1 MPMKVYLTYTDI
13 NISNII
19 TDSNIYNI
27 KQNLLGKN
35 LKIRRK
41 ISITKV
47 AGVVV
52 TTNGF
57 EFNFLVP
64 DEQDLRLLS
73 LCFFMCIF
81 FYSYR
86 P

>member
-1 MPMKVYLTYTDI
+1 VL
-13 NISNII
+13 

-73 LCFFMCIF
+73 LCFFIFIF

>member
-1 MPMKVYLTYTDI
+1 ML
-13 NISNII
+13 

-73 LCFFMCIF
+73 LCFLSVFSFIF
-81 FYSYR
+81 IDHR
-86 P
+86 

>member
-1 MPMKVYLTYTDI
+1 ML
-13 NISNII
+13 

-73 LCFFMCIF
+73 LCFFICIF

>member
-1 MPMKVYLTYTDI
+1 ML
-13 NISNII
+13 

>member
-1 MPMKVYLTYTDI
+1 ML
-13 NISNII
+13 

-64 DEQDLRLLS
+64 NEQDLRLLS
-73 LCFFMCIF
+73 LCKM
-81 FYSYR
+81 
-86 P
+86 

>member
-1 MPMKVYLTYTDI
+1 M
-13 NISNII
+13 I
-19 TDSNIYNI
+19 TDSHIYNI